1 MRAIDS
7 FSGRYSFPLDDFQAR
22 AIDALG
28 RGESVLVAAPT
39 GSGKTVVGEFAVW
52 LALQEGGKA
61 FYTTPLK
68 ALSNQKFGDFISQH
82 GSGNV
87 GLLTGDNSINS
98 HAPAVVMTT
107 EVLRNMI
114 YEGSDLLNDL
124 RYVVLDEVHY
134 LQDKYRGA
142 VWEEVIIHLP
152 VDIKIVCLSATVS
165 NAEEFADWIQ
175 TVRGA
180 TAVIIEESRPVELRH
195 HYLVEGDIYPMF
207 VSREDGVAP
216 NPEIGRV
223 ERRSR
228 SKAARSRS
236 RRRPTVY
243 RSDVVDLLKAEELLP
258 AIYFIFSRKGCDMAT
273 RQCLADGLRLTDA
286 SERRRIRD
294 FAEMRCSFLNDDDLQ
309 VLGYDRWLESLSH
322 GLASHH
328 AGLIPAFKETVEE
341 LFQAGLIKVVFATE
355 TLSLGI
361 NMPAR
366 SVFIES
372 IVKFTGERHEPM
384 TPGEFTQL
392 TGRAGRR
399 GIDVLGHAVVPRQ
412 RDLLFE
418 QVLGLAQTRSFPLV
432 SSFEPS
438 YNMATNLVRNYAIE
452 EAEHLLNSSF
462 AQYHAD
468 KDVVVLE
475 RLIERNEAYL
485 ASYREKM
492 KCDLG
497 DFESYRRL
505 WEEATK
511 LERDS
516 DRWQQSSSMRET
528 RRTFAHS
535 RPGQVLVIHAKKVQ
549 GPVVVLSTEQ
559 TKKGEPRL
567 VVLTDRDRIL
577 RLSPREFSE
586 PPRSLTALPIAKGIR
601 GGRVPAQIRKQL
613 VSKLRQL
620 DLPANHSKTTK
631 NASDDENRHLK
642 DLREALESH
651 PCHSCPDL
659 KRHLQWAERAGRL
672 EREIAGLRKR
682 VRSRT
687 GTLARKF
694 ERVLDILREY
704 DCLRGFDL
712 APKGL
717 LLARIYN
724 ENDLLLTDVLW
735 QGWLEGLDA
744 PELAAVVSSFV
755 FESRGPAE
763 IPGSM
768 PTSATRA
775 TFAKIERLQTKL
787 KVAEDRAGLE
797 LTRGVENG
805 FAQTAFRWCS
815 GADLD
820 EVVEEEAAA
829 GDFIRSMKQTL
840 DLLKQIMEAVE
851 EESLRATIGTAISG
865 IDRGVIAYTGAI

>member
-1 MRAIDS
+1 MTAIDS
-7 FSGRYSFPLDDFQAR
+7 FATRYSFPLDDFQTQ
-22 AIDALG
+22 AIEALT

-39 GSGKTVVGEFAVW
+39 GSGKTVIGEFAVW
-52 LALQEGGKA
+52 LALEEGGKA

-68 ALSNQKFGDFISQH
+68 ALSNQKFGDFITQH
-82 GSGNV
+82 GSENV

-98 HAPAVVMTT
+98 QAPAVVMTT

-114 YEGSDLLNDL
+114 YEGSDLLKDL

-134 LQDKYRGA
+134 LQDRYRGA

-152 VDIKIVCLSATVS
+152 VDVKIVCLSATVS

-180 TAVIIEESRPVELRH
+180 TDVIIEESRPVELRQ
-195 HYLVEGDIYPMF
+195 HYLVEGRLYPMF
-207 VSREDGVAP
+207 VDREDGAVP
-216 NPEIGRV
+216 NPEIGRA

-228 SKAARSRS
+228 SKAVRSRS

-243 RSDVVDLLKAEELLP
+243 RSDVVELLNAQELLP
-258 AIYFIFSRKGCDMAT
+258 AIYFIFSRKGCDMAA
-273 RQCLADGLRLTDA
+273 RQCLADGIRLTDA

-294 FAEMRCSFLNDDDLQ
+294 FAEMRCSFLSDGDLQ
-309 VLGYDRWLESLSH
+309 VLGYDRWLDSLGH

-418 QVLGLAQTRSFPLV
+418 QVVGLAQARSFPLV

-438 YNMATNLVRNYAIE
+438 YNMATNLVRNYVIE

-462 AQYHAD
+462 AQYRAD

-492 KCDLG
+492 KCDQG

-505 WEEATK
+505 WDQAMS
-511 LERDS
+511 LERTS
-516 DRWQQSSSMRET
+516 DHWQQASTRRET
-528 RRTFAHS
+528 RRTFSHA
-535 RPGQVLVIHAKKVQ
+535 RPGQVLVMDAKKVH
-549 GPVVVLSTEQ
+549 GPVVVVSTEQ
-559 TKKGEPRL
+559 TKRGEPRL
-567 VVLTDRDRIL
+567 VILTDRDRIL
-577 RLSPREFSE
+577 RLSPREFAES
-586 PPRSLTALPIAKGIR
+586 PRVVTTLPIAKGIR
-601 GGRVPAQIRKQL
+601 GGRVSAQLRKQL

-620 DLPANHSKTTK
+620 DLTEEPPNKSP
-631 NASDDENRHLK
+631 DGENRELT
-642 DLREALESH
+642 DLREALAAH

-672 EREIAGLRKR
+672 EREIGGLTKR

-694 ERVLDILREY
+694 ERVLDILRAY
-704 DCLRGFDL
+704 GCLQGFDL
-712 APKGL
+712 SAKGL

-735 QGWLEGLDA
+735 QDWLKGLDG
-744 PELAAVVSSFV
+744 PELAAVISSFV

-763 IPGSM
+763 VSGSM
-768 PTSATRA
+768 PTAATRA
-775 TFAKIERLQTKL
+775 VFAKIERLHKKL
-787 KVAEDRAGLE
+787 KADEDKAGLE

-805 FAQTAFRWCS
+805 FAETAYQWCG
-815 GADLD
+815 GAELD
-820 EVVEEEAAA
+820 EVVEEDAAA

-840 DLLKQIMEAVE
+840 DLLKQVREAIDDQE
-851 EESLRATIGTAISG
+851 LRGAIATAIAA